1 MDLGRRAFVT
11 ASLIPVL
18 LPNMAFAA
26 PTAPNPL
33 LYRISGGKGAAYL
46 LGAAEA
52 TDNGWFV
59 PKIAK
64 ALDAADVL
72 WLETPP
78 GSTTAAAEGQPPN
91 PDPALQRIFTER
103 GFDRQHDLFETLPP
117 ELSRRTLTWAQKL
130 AVPREELAQMRPW
143 FVRITLQQAFAS
155 QRQASATSGA
165 KLVSPERIV
174 LERAR
179 QRRIPIESEYPTLAD
194 LIRFF
199 ANLPP
204 AAQPQYV
211 QELLDYFDRDA
222 AGENDSG
229 KYGWIAGQPDPRSLE
244 EQRERTPEL
253 YRAMHIERNAW
264 WTGRIEGMLEDGR
277 TAFILLG
284 MNHTLGPD
292 SIQANLAKRGLP
304 IETL

>member
-1 MDLGRRAFVT
+1 MGLARRAFVT
-11 ASLIPVL
+11 ASLITMLTPKF
-18 LPNMAFAA
+18 AFAA
-26 PTAPNPL
+26 PPAPNPL
-33 LYRISGGKGAAYL
+33 LYRVRRGKGAAYL

-59 PKIAK
+59 PKIAG
-64 ALDAADVL
+64 ALAAADVL

-78 GSTTAAAEGQPPN
+78 GSTTAAAEGQQPK
-91 PDPALQRIFTER
+91 PDPALQRIFTEQ
-103 GFDRQHDLFETLPP
+103 GFDREHDLFETLPP
-117 ELSRRTLTWAQKL
+117 ELSRRTLQWAQKL
-130 AVPREELAQMRPW
+130 SLPREQLMHMRPW
-143 FVRITLQQAFAS
+143 FARITLQQAFAS
-155 QRQASATSGA
+155 QRQATATSGA

-179 QRRIPIESEYPTLAD
+179 QRRMRVESEYPTLAD

-199 ANLPP
+199 ADLPAP
-204 AAQPQYV
+204 AQPQYV
-211 QELLDYFDRDA
+211 EELLDYFDKDA

-229 KYGWIAGQPDPRSLE
+229 KYGWIVGQPDPRSLN
-244 EQRERTPEL
+244 EQRERTPDL

-277 TAFILLG
+277 TAFIFLG

-292 SIQANLAKRGLP
+292 SIQANLARRGLP
-304 IETL
+304 VETL